1 MRMAAPDG
9 TTTSTLVSWVLT
21 GCRVRLQ
28 GTIDLHGSA
37 HRWSDTRVCS
47 KLFTMVLHY
56 LVPRDSTLCVVRVEV
71 Y

>member
-21 GCRVRLQ
+21 GCRVRPQ

-47 KLFTMVLHY
+47 KAVTI
-56 LVPRDSTLCVVRVEV
+56 TLLPGTQGFDTLRCQF
-71 Y
+71 

>member
-1 MRMAAPDG
+1 MTAPDG

-28 GTIDLHGSA
+28 GTIDLHGLA
-37 HRWSDTRVCS
+37 HRWSDTRGVCS
-47 KLFTMVLHY
+47 KLVTIVLHN
-56 LVPRDSTLCVVRVEV
+56 LVPRASTLCVVRVEV